1 MDKWDFYIDILK
13 KEVVP
18 ALGCTEPISVALASA
33 KARSILGKEPEK
45 ITTIVSANLLKNGMG
60 VGVPGTGKC
69 GLDVAAA
76 VGALGG
82 NPDRQLE
89 VLADLNEAQVKKAIK
104 MVEDKKVK
112 VMLSDTPDL
121 LYAEVILHSG
131 EDYAK
136 AVIKDSHTRIVLT
149 EKNNE
154 ILFVAESNDE
164 YEKDSDKQEM
174 TLKDIYDFA
183 TQAPLEK
190 IKFILDA
197 ANLNETVAKEGLNG
211 EYGLQIGKTIDANIK
226 KHLLCDDIQNIAVK
240 LSAAASDAR
249 MDGIMLPVMSN
260 SGSGNQGITCTM
272 PVLAVAKKLN
282 KDDDILIRALIMSHL
297 TSIHIK
303 HHLGKLSALCGVSVA
318 ATGAGC
324 GIVMLLGGEFKQM
337 EFVIKNMLG
346 SIVGMICDGAKTG
359 CALKVA
365 TAVNSG
371 VNAAL
376 LSMNNV
382 AISST
387 DGIVDDDV
395 EQCIRNLGRL
405 GSEGMS
411 CTDKV
416 ILDIMTSKKGI

>member
-1 MDKWDFYIDILK
+1 MDKWNFYINLLK

-18 ALGCTEPISVALASA
+18 ALGCTEPIAVALAAA
-33 KARSILGKEPEK
+33 KARSILGKKPEK
-45 ITTIVSANLLKNGMG
+45 IQVIVSANILKNGMG

-82 NPDRQLE
+82 NPDKQLE
-89 VLADLNEAQVKKAIK
+89 VLAELNENQINNAIK
-104 MVEDKKVK
+104 MVEDKKVS
-112 VMLSDTPDL
+112 VMLSDTADL
-121 LYAEVILHSG
+121 LYAEVRLFSA
-131 EDYAK
+131 EDSAR
-136 AVIKDSHTRIVLT
+136 AIIKNSHTKIVLT
-149 EKNNE
+149 ER
-154 ILFVAESNDE
+154 NDE
-164 YEKDSDKQEM
+164 VLYFSDSDDEDICDEHSKQEM
-174 TLKDIYDFA
+174 TLKDIYNFA
-183 TQAPLEK
+183 IGAPIEN
-190 IKFILDA
+190 IDFILDA
-197 ANLNETVAKEGLNG
+197 AYLNEIVAKEGLSG

-226 KHLLCDDIQNIAVK
+226 KHLLSDDIQNIAVK

-272 PVLAVAKKLN
+272 PVVAVAKKLN
-282 KDDDILIRALIMSHL
+282 KSNELLTRALIMSHL

-303 HHLGKLSALCGVSVA
+303 HHLGKLSALCGVSVS

-324 GIVMLLGGEFKQM
+324 GIVMLLGGDFKNM

-346 SIVGMICDGAKTG
+346 SIVGMICDGAKSG

-365 TAVNSG
+365 TAVSSG

-376 LSMNNV
+376 LSMNNIGV
-382 AISST
+382 SST
-387 DGIVDDDV
+387 DGIVDEDV
-395 EQCIRNLGRL
+395 EQCIRNIGKL

-416 ILDIMTSKKGI
+416 ILDIMTNKNN